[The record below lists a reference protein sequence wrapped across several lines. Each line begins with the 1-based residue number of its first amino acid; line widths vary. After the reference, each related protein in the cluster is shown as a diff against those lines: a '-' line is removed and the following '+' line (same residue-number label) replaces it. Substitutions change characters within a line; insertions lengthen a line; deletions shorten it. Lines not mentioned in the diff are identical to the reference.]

1 VFGIIDMLVTGM
13 FERCNLERK
22 IDTKSFEKQ
31 IPDLRENLGRL
42 QRSCRDQ
49 GIPVVIVIEGWNASG
64 ITHVTGEIVR
74 AIDPRGFDLHATGRP
89 SEFESAHHLLWRFF
103 IKTPEK
109 GRIAIFARSW
119 YSRALAEEISGLDL
133 KQAVKNATSSIRVF
147 ERQLADDGVVV
158 LKFFLHISKE
168 EQRKRLLD
176 REKDQLTSWMITRG
190 DWDFHNQYDSYLP
203 VIEQFIEET
212 DTPHAPWRTVES
224 TDPGYATIT
233 VLTEITRALQRRL
246 DGKDIPKTN
255 SSGNGGVSKKK
266 YIVPDPGP
274 KTVVSDTEYTSLL
287 KEYQD
292 KVREAQYLLYKR
304 KIPLIIVYEGW
315 DAAGKG
321 GNILRLIG
329 NMNPRGYEVV
339 PVSRPNDYEMGH
351 HYLWRFY
358 MRFPKAGHITVFDRS
373 WYGRVLVERVE
384 GYCRDD
390 EWKRA
395 YREINETEEI
405 FRKNGGGIIKFW
417 LEIDR
422 DEQLKRFRQREQD
435 SRKQWKMTAEDWRN
449 REKWDEYR
457 EALTDML
464 CRTDTPYAPWTVIE
478 SNDKYHAR
486 LKALQTVS
494 DYIGDLL

>member
-1 VFGIIDMLVTGM
+1 M
-13 FERCNLERK
+13 FERCDLDKK
-22 IDTKSFEKQ
+22 IDKKAFEKM

-42 QRSCRDQ
+42 QRACRDQ

-74 AIDPRGFDLHATGRP
+74 AIDPRGFDLHATGKP
-89 SEFESAHHLLWRFF
+89 TDIEQAHHLLWRFF

-119 YSRALAEEISGLDL
+119 YSRALAEELSGIDL
-133 KQAVKNATSSIRVF
+133 KQSVRNSTSSIRVF
-147 ERQLADDGVVV
+147 ERQLGDDGVVL

-176 REKDQLTSWMITRG
+176 REKDKLTSWMITKG
-190 DWDFHNQYDSYLP
+190 DWDFHNQYDLYRP

-212 DTPHAPWRTVES
+212 DTPYASWKIVEAIDS
-224 TDPGYATIT
+224 DYATIT
-233 VLTEITRALQRRL
+233 VLTAITRALQRRL
-246 DGKDIPKTN
+246 DGKDMPKPN
-255 SSGNGGVSKKK
+255 YDKNGENSKKK
-266 YIVPDPGP
+266 NTGINPDPDISIS
-274 KTVVSDTEYTSLL
+274 KAEYTPLL

-339 PVSRPNDYEMGH
+339 PVSCPNDYELAH

-358 MRFPKAGHITVFDRS
+358 MRFPKSGHITVFDRS

-384 GYCRDD
+384 NYCRDD

-405 FRKNGGGIIKFW
+405 FREYGGGIIKFW
-417 LEIDR
+417 LEIDK
-422 DEQLKRFRQREQD
+422 DEQLKRFRQREED
-435 SRKQWKMTAEDWRN
+435 SNKQWKMTGDDWRN
-449 REKWDEYR
+449 REQWDQYR
-457 EALTDML
+457 EAREDMINK
-464 CRTDTPYAPWTVIE
+464 TNTSYAPWTIIE
-478 SNDKYHAR
+478 SNDKYHSR
-486 LKALQTVS
+486 LKALKTVI
-494 DYIGDLL
+494 DYIGELL

>member
-1 VFGIIDMLVTGM
+1 M
-13 FERCNLERK
+13 FERCNLDKKTDKKTFERM
-22 IDTKSFEKQ
+22 

-49 GIPVVIVIEGWNASG
+49 GVPVVIVIEGWNASG

-74 AIDPRGFDLHATGRP
+74 AIDPRGFDLHPTGKP
-89 SEFESAHHLLWRFF
+89 TEIEQAHHLLWRFF
-103 IKTPEK
+103 IRTPEK

-119 YSRALAEEISGLDL
+119 YSRALAEDISGLDL
-133 KQAVKNATSSIRVF
+133 KQSVKNATSSIRVF

-168 EQRKRLLD
+168 EQRKRLLE
-176 REKDQLTSWMITRG
+176 REKDKLTSWMITRG
-190 DWDFHNQYDSYLP
+190 DWDFHNQYDGYLP
-203 VIEQFIEET
+203 VIGQFIEET
-212 DTPHAPWRTVES
+212 DTPYAPWKVIEA
-224 TDPGYATIT
+224 TDTDYATIT
-233 VLTEITRALQRRL
+233 VLTAITRALQRRL
-246 DGKDIPKTN
+246 DGKDVPETGSIKN
-255 SSGNGGVSKKK
+255 GNNAKKK
-266 YIVPDPGP
+266 HIILRSDPETP
-274 KTVVSDTEYTSLL
+274 IPREEYTPLL

-339 PVSRPNDYEMGH
+339 PVSRPNDYELAH

-358 MRFPKAGHITVFDRS
+358 MRFPKSGHITVFDRS

-384 GYCRDD
+384 NYCRED

-395 YREINETEEI
+395 YREINETEKI
-405 FRKNGGGIIKFW
+405 FRERGGGILKFW

-422 DEQLKRFRQREQD
+422 DEQLRRFRQREED
-435 SRKQWKMTAEDWRN
+435 FGKQWKMTGEDWRN
-449 REKWDEYR
+449 REKWDQYR
-457 EALTDML
+457 EALLDMIS
-464 CRTDTPYAPWTVIE
+464 RTDTAYAPWTIIE
-478 SNDKYHAR
+478 SNDKYHSR
-486 LKALQTVS
+486 IKALKTVI
-494 DYIGDLL
+494 DYIEGLL